1 MQKLTISPIELQ
13 SLIEWIE
20 KMEVQPHK
28 IQLIGESTG
37 IGFCIRAEVETAEG
51 EGVWKD
57 LTDYENW

>member
-37 IGFCIRAEVETAEG
+37 IGFCIRAEVR
-51 EGVWKD
+51 
-57 LTDYENW
+57 